1 MSTMAD
7 AVSRRGF
14 LKVGSGLGVAALAAP
29 AVQAQE
35 AAAPKMYQGGLSPW
49 PLCLNTSTIRP
60 STLDVK
66 IDAAAEAG
74 FDALELWINELE
86 DHEKAGGNLKELG
99 AKIKERG
106 LYVINVIGLWSA
118 LPPTQEAW
126 DAGLPET
133 RERMRRMS
141 DVGSRHAA
149 AIPPSDVENFDLKW
163 GAARYK
169 DLLKIGREEYNIIP
183 AVEFVGFFKSVY
195 RLGQAVAM
203 AIDSDEAG
211 AMIIPDTFHLYR
223 GGSGFEGIRHINGK
237 LIAVFHFNDVG
248 PETPREQLADEH
260 RIYPGDG
267 ILPLQ
272 PMLRNLRDINYTG
285 PLSLEL
291 FNREHWK
298 QDPKE
303 VARTGLQKMK
313 DTIATALKEA

>member
-1 MSTMAD
+1 MAD

>member
-1 MSTMAD
+1 MGD
-7 AVSRRGF
+7 AFSRRGF
-14 LKVGSGLGVAALAAP
+14 LKVGSGLGVAALTAP
-29 AVQAQE
+29 AMQAQAQE
-35 AAAPKMYQGGLSPW
+35 AAAPKMYQGGVSPW

-60 STLDVK
+60 SNIEAK

-74 FDALELWINELE
+74 FDAVELWINELE
-86 DHEKAGGNLKELG
+86 DYEKAGGNLKELG

-106 LYVINVIGLWSA
+106 LFVINVIGLWSA
-118 LPPTQEAW
+118 IPPTQEEW
-126 DAGLPET
+126 DASLPET

-149 AIPPSDVENFDLKW
+149 AIPPSGIENFDLKW

-183 AVEFVGFFKSVY
+183 AIEFVGFFKSVY
-195 RLGQAVAM
+195 RLGQAVAI

-223 GGSGFEGIRHINGK
+223 GGSGFDGVRHINGK

-248 PETPREQLADEH
+248 PETPREQLGDEH

-272 PMLRNLRDINYTG
+272 PLLRNLRDINYTG

-298 QDPKE
+298 LDPKE
-303 VARTGLQKMK
+303 VARIGLQKMK
-313 DTIATALKEA
+313 DTIAAALKEA